1 MKRITNAL
9 LLLATTATLM
19 FTSCGKDYDS
29 DISSLNTKFDGLDKR
44 VSTLESQ
51 ATKINSDLEKL
62 SVLATAVEN
71 KFYITEVKTTS
82 DGYELTLS
90 NGRKIA
96 LQNGSNNTLTTS
108 TAPNVSMTSLNGK
121 YYWTIDGMLIP
132 GSDGKP
138 LQATGQAPLVK
149 FNNVTSKWEISTNG
163 GASYVEVTLIPISI
177 DETVLLQVIN
187 EFIANNKNELFNEE
201 VLYAIVSEY
210 VSNHSAEIFDAKIM
224 NTVITNFVNSNKFDT
239 TIINKYIEKNFSQIV
254 DVDMLVN
261 VIISFINDNKTT
273 IINNDVLYQVF
284 KAYLDVD
291 VNVQKIF
298 TKEMILE
305 IINNY
310 DIDFNAIISENIDE
324 TWLRNFIEMKIGE
337 LQINIGNDFDINIY
351 KTQIISMVV
360 EHIQK
365 NYLTIFTQDIFVQIF
380 KKYYVQIFND
390 VDIRNYIV
398 YNYTSHIINYYV
410 NNVIKYEQTD
420 IFVMAINKI
429 IFNYFQITNNQNTF
443 FNIFQNYIDI
453 DISQKNYITIIYK
466 GEKILIPRYGVD
478 DRLSEMVQSIVY
490 VPTNSN
496 YITTDYVI
504 QTHWEEFTHQTISDF
519 AGIYIP
525 WSSTADIL
533 TLYYNVTPSSMA
545 SIIAQ
550 NYGKQMTVQLLIA
563 YPNANTSGTP
573 EVLYGNVRSVKALT
587 HGLLQVTIDNT
598 ILSREQYSGFNAMAL
613 YVKDNRYTDGT
624 DYLTT
629 FTPVVPVNTKEYHL
643 D

>member
-1 MKRITNAL
+1 MKKITNTL
-9 LLLATTATLM
+9 LLLATTVTLM

-29 DISSLNTKFDGLDKR
+29 DISSLNSKFDGLDKR
-44 VSTLESQ
+44 VTSLESQ
-51 ATKINSDLEKL
+51 ATKINSDLDKL

-71 KFYITEVKTTS
+71 KFYITEVKTTA

-96 LQNGSNNTLTTS
+96 LQSGSNNTLTTS
-108 TAPNVSMTSLNGK
+108 SAPNVSMTSLNGR

-132 GSDGKP
+132 GTDGKP
-138 LQATGQAPLVK
+138 LQATGQAPLVR

-163 GASYVEVTLIPISI
+163 GASYVEVNLIPISI
-177 DETVLLQVIN
+177 NETVLLQVIN
-187 EFIANNKNELFNEE
+187 EFIANNKNEIFNEE

-210 VSNHSAEIFDAKIM
+210 ISSHSTEIFDASIM
-224 NTVITNFVNSNKFDT
+224 NTVIMNFVNSNKFDA
-239 TIINKYIEKNFSQIV
+239 TIINSYIEKNFSKIV

-284 KAYLDVD
+284 MAYLDVD

-298 TKEMILE
+298 TKEMIVD

-337 LQINIGNDFDINIY
+337 LQINIGSDFDINIY

-365 NYLTIFTQDIFVQIF
+365 NYITIFTQEIFVQLF

-420 IFVMAINKI
+420 IFVMAINQI
-429 IFNYFQITNNQNTF
+429 IFNYFQITNNQNNF

-466 GEKILIPRYGVD
+466 GQKILIPRYGVD
-478 DRLSEMVQSIVY
+478 DRLSEMIQSIVY
-490 VPTNSN
+490 IPTNSN
-496 YITTDYVI
+496 YINIYGSKTG
-504 QTHWEEFTHQTISDF
+504 DF

-525 WSSTADIL
+525 WSSNDDVL
-533 TLYYNVTPSSMA
+533 TLYYSVTPFLLA
-545 SIIAQ
+545 DIIAQ
-550 NYGKQMTVQLLIA
+550 NFGKTMTVKLYIS
-563 YPNANTSGTP
+563 YPSSNPAAVPYVVARNA
-573 EVLYGNVRSVKALT
+573 RSVSAPEG
-587 HGLLQVTIDNT
+587 GLLQVTIDNT
-598 ILSREQYSGFNAMAL
+598 FLRREDIRGFNAMAL
-613 YVKDNRYTDGT
+613 YVKDDRYTDGT

-629 FTPVVPVNTKEYHL
+629 FTPVRPVTDYLLDEYYY
-643 D
+643 

>member
-273 IINNDVLYQVF
+273 IINSDVLYQVF

-337 LQINIGNDFDINIY
+337 LQINIGSDFDINIY

-490 VPTNSN
+490 VPTYSN
-496 YITTDYVI
+496 YITYSSVVDYHDGVKVS
-504 QTHWEEFTHQTISDF
+504 SDF

-533 TLYYNVTPSSMA
+533 TLYYKVTPYSMA
-545 SIIAQ
+545 DIIAQ
-550 NYGKQMTVQLLIA
+550 NFGKTMSVQLYIA
-563 YPNANTSGTP
+563 YPATNTAGDP
-573 EVLYGNVRSVKALT
+573 ELLYGNMRSVTALEK
-587 HGLLQVTIDNT
+587 GLIKVTFDNT
-598 ILSREQYSGFNAMAL
+598 ILSREQYSGFSALAL

-629 FTPVVPVNTKEYHL
+629 FTPVEPVVTKEYHF